1 MSKAF
6 DPLKKGCP
14 ICNGARKDC
23 RQSLLTNLIHCR
35 DMDANPP
42 DYLHR
47 GIDSNGFNMWAYK
60 PDAENWNDEKR
71 REYREK
77 REREKQLERE
87 RHARS
92 LSPIERDREI
102 KKILNQLTLSDSDRI
117 LLKSRRYL
125 ADDRIANFKTVD
137 QWQKLPIS
145 VSPGLSGVNFD
156 GSKLNNPVRGI
167 LVPIPDHK
175 GLFVGL
181 RLYNP
186 NNKENDTGKYIW
198 LSSRARGVEPK
209 LQNGELPIATYWPSQ
224 LQRSDQIGICE
235 GLEIKPAI
243 AADRLG
249 IPFIGASGG
258 NFAGSKEL
266 LLNAI
271 ESIKE
276 RLGNTNATVTLYP
289 DGGSLANENVI
300 NQYRKL
306 SDILPIQ
313 IAYWGHGFDKKL
325 GDIDEIENIESI
337 ESFIPDQFFEIAK
350 KDLSFWEKVK
360 RLAFKDRKKNRKLA
374 PSPLPNKR
382 EAKIYDRSERLSLWS
397 KGKYILDTSPTGS
410 GKSYDAGKA
419 NPEMMGVTDLF
430 YITKDPRN
438 VSTPT
443 LKDWPILE
451 GRHAGLYRNELG
463 EIRTRKRKDSLDRYQ
478 EKDLRANCARPYT
491 HAALANQNISHG
503 IESSTI
509 CKGCQF
515 LELCRSG
522 KGDYDYLNKRAI
534 TLQSKRLIAHPASL
548 PNPKS
553 QDPENGYDYS
563 HTGLMFEE
571 SELSANTT
579 KIVKVQE
586 KDVKDTIEALAEKD
600 DNNLFLALKPL
611 LIAVKKLI
619 AEKQPNRYGFD
630 GKTLRDKLLGLI
642 PSDIDLIKLKEALTP
657 DLSFLDPFSENGQ
670 DIDEMPASVR
680 KAFAESDRN
689 LAEKAENE
697 ALKQWIPELIDSLQG
712 KGYLSLN
719 NHILSVSF
727 LDSRLQAI
735 LNEAAKII
743 FLSATESI
751 ENLEAR
757 TGLKIDLIS
766 TGGDIPEN
774 IEFIQVIDLGR
785 MGINRG
791 EGQKRR
797 SKAILDHYRQDDPDN
812 TAFIRFQNDCKD
824 EGDETSLKHFVN
836 SQGTNL
842 IAGVTRLIIDGLPC
856 PNLEA
861 MRHDYAISTGLNPYG
876 EDFDRYVHHRTLSI
890 IKQEIG
896 RLRANLYP
904 DRRFE
909 IVLLTH
915 YDFSDLIPPNQIKQV
930 KAHEITPLAES
941 TKERTNRLILEAA
954 NQLWETGQKV
964 TERAIAS
971 LSGLARTTINRA
983 REFLDEILA
992 TFTISNPNSNC
1003 GQAENLTQTDL
1014 DLINDATAYLA
1025 AAGED
1030 SLLTEFEALLEVF
1043 DRSQWSNLWGF
1054 IPIPTR
1060 DKLLNQL
1067 LAIAE

>member
-1 MSKAF
+1 MSKSF
-6 DPLKKGCP
+6 QPLKKGCP
-14 ICNGARKDC
+14 ICNGARRDC

-35 DMDANPP
+35 DDEANPR
-42 DYLHR
+42 DYIHR
-47 GIDSNGFNMWAYK
+47 GKDTNGFNMWAFK
-60 PDAENWNDEKR
+60 PDADNWNDQKR
-71 REYREK
+71 REYREQ

-92 LSPIERDREI
+92 LSPIERDTEI

-117 LLKSRRYL
+117 LLKNRRYL
-125 ADDRIANFKTVD
+125 TDDRIANFRTVD
-137 QWQKLPIS
+137 RWQKLPIS

-156 GSKLNNPVRGI
+156 GSKLNNPVKGV
-167 LVPIPDHK
+167 LVPIPDHN

-209 LQNGELPIATYWPSQ
+209 LQNGELPIAIYWPSQ
-224 LQRSDQIGICE
+224 LKHRDRIGICE

-258 NFAGSKEL
+258 NFAGSKES

-271 ESIKE
+271 KSIRE
-276 RLGNTNATVTLYP
+276 RLSNPNAVVTLYP
-289 DGGSLANENVI
+289 DAGSLANENVT

-306 SDILPIQ
+306 SDILPISV
-313 IAYWGHGFDKKL
+313 AYWGHGFDKKL
-325 GDIDEIENIESI
+325 GDIDEIGNLEGIEFFS
-337 ESFIPDQFFEIAK
+337 PDQFFELAK

-360 RLAFKDRKKNRKLA
+360 RLAFKDRKKNRKPA
-374 PSPLPNKR
+374 PSSLPNNR
-382 EAKIYDRSERLSLWS
+382 EAKIYDRSNRLNEWAS
-397 KGKYILDTSPTGS
+397 GKYILDTSPTGS
-410 GKSYDAGKA
+410 GKSYDAGTL
-419 NPEMMGVTDLF
+419 NPDKLGVTDII
-430 YITKDPRN
+430 YVNNDPRN
-438 VSTPT
+438 VTTPT

-463 EIRTRKRKDSLDRYQ
+463 EIRTRKRKDSLDRFQ

-522 KGDYDYLNKRAI
+522 KGDYDYLQKRAI
-534 TLQSKRLIAHPASL
+534 ALQSKRLIAHPASL

-553 QDPENGYDYS
+553 YDPENGFDYGN
-563 HTGLMFEE
+563 TALIFEE
-571 SELSANTT
+571 SELSFNTT
-579 KIVKVQE
+579 KKVTVSE
-586 KDVKDTIEALAEKD
+586 KDITSSIASLAEKD
-600 DNNLFLALKPL
+600 SDLFLSLKPL
-611 LIAVKKLI
+611 LITIKKLLS
-619 AEKQPNRYGFD
+619 EKQSNRYGID
-630 GKTLRDKLLGLI
+630 GKNLREKLLGLI
-642 PSDIDLIKLKEALTP
+642 PSNLDLNRLKEALTP

-670 DIDEMPASVR
+670 DIDDMPASVR
-680 KAFAESDRN
+680 KAFSESDRN

-697 ALKQWIPELIDSLQG
+697 ALKQWIPELINALQG

-719 NHILSVSF
+719 HGVLSVSF
-727 LDSRLQAI
+727 LDERLQAI
-735 LNEAAKII
+735 IGEAAKII

-766 TGGDIPEN
+766 TGGGIPEN
-774 IEFIQVIDLGR
+774 INFIQVTDLGR

-797 SKAILDHYRQDDPDN
+797 SKAILDYYRQDDPDN
-812 TAFIRFQNDCKD
+812 TAFIRYLSHCKED
-824 EGDETSLKHFVN
+824 DDQTSLRHFVN
-836 SQGTNL
+836 SQGTNA
-842 IAGVTRLIIDGLPC
+842 IAGKHRLVIDGLPT

-861 MRHDYAISTGLNPYG
+861 LRHDYSISTGNDPYG
-876 EDFDRYVHHRTLSI
+876 EGFNRYVHHKILSTV
-890 IKQEIG
+890 KQETG
-896 RLRANLYP
+896 RPRANLYP

-909 IVLLTH
+909 IVLLTD
-915 YDFSDLIPPNQIKQV
+915 YDFSDLIPANQIKQV
-930 KAHEITPLAES
+930 KAHEITPDAES

-954 NQLWETGQKV
+954 NQLRESGQKI

-971 LSGLARTTINRA
+971 LSGLARTTINRC
-983 REFLDEILA
+983 RVFLDQILA
-992 TFTISNPNSNC
+992 TIAISNPYSKC

-1014 DLINDATAYLA
+1014 DLINDAADYLA

-1030 SLLTEFEALLEVF
+1030 TLLTEFEALLEVF
-1043 DRSQWSNLWGF
+1043 DRSQWSDLWGF
-1054 IPIPTR
+1054 IPIPIR

>member
-1 MSKAF
+1 MSRSF
-6 DPLKKGCP
+6 QPLKKGCP
-14 ICNGARKDC
+14 ICNGARRDC

-42 DYLHR
+42 DYIHR
-47 GIDSNGFNMWAYK
+47 GIDSNGFNMWAFK
-60 PDAENWNDEKR
+60 PDADNWNDEKR
-71 REYREK
+71 REYREQ

-117 LLKSRRYL
+117 LLKNRQYL
-125 ADDRIANFKTVD
+125 TDDRIGHFRTVE
-137 QWQKLPIS
+137 QWQKLTPA
-145 VSPGLSGVNFD
+145 VSPGLSGVNWD
-156 GSKLNNPVRGI
+156 GSKLNNPVKGI
-167 LVPIPDHK
+167 LVPIPDHN

-186 NNKENDTGKYIW
+186 NSKENDTGKYLW

-209 LQNGELPIATYWPSQ
+209 LQNGELPIAIYWPKE
-224 LQRSDQIGICE
+224 LKHRDRIGICE

-249 IPFIGASGG
+249 VPVIGASGG
-258 NFAGSKEL
+258 NFAGSKES

-271 ESIKE
+271 KAIKE

-289 DGGSLANENVI
+289 DAGSLANENVT

-313 IAYWGHGFDKKL
+313 IAYWGHGFDKKI
-325 GDIDEIENIESI
+325 GDIDEIDNIESI
-337 ESFIPDQFFEIAK
+337 EFFSPDQFFELAK
-350 KDLSFWEKVK
+350 KDSSFWEKVK
-360 RLAFKDRKKNRKLA
+360 RLAFRDRKKTRKSL
-374 PSPLPNKR
+374 PLPLPTKR
-382 EAKIYDRSERLSLWS
+382 EAKIYDRSNRLNEWAS
-397 KGKYILDTSPTGS
+397 GKYILDTSPTGS
-410 GKSYDAGKA
+410 GKSYDAGTA
-419 NPEMMGVTDLF
+419 TPEMMGVTDII
-430 YITKDPRN
+430 YVNNDPRN

-463 EIRTRKRKDSLDRYQ
+463 EIRTRKRKDSLDRFQ
-478 EKDLRANCARPYT
+478 EKDLRANCARPFT
-491 HAALANQNISHG
+491 HATLANQNISHG

-522 KGDYDYLNKRAI
+522 KGDYDYLQKRAI
-534 TLQSKRLIAHPASL
+534 ALQSKRLIAHPASL

-553 QDPENGYDYS
+553 YDPENGFDYGN
-563 HTGLMFEE
+563 TTLIFEE
-571 SELSANTT
+571 SELSFNTT
-579 KIVKVQE
+579 KIVKVGE
-586 KDVKDTIEALAEKD
+586 KDITDSIASLAEKD
-600 DNNLFLALKPL
+600 SDLFLSLKPL
-611 LIAVKKLI
+611 LIAIKKLLS
-619 AEKQPNRYGFD
+619 EKQSNRYGID
-630 GKTLRDKLLGLI
+630 GKTLREKLLGLI
-642 PSDIDLIKLKEALTP
+642 PSNLDLIKLKSALTP
-657 DLSFLDPFSENGQ
+657 DLSFLDPISEMGESIA
-670 DIDEMPASVR
+670 DMPIAVR
-680 KAFAESDRN
+680 RAFAEKDSS

-719 NHILSVSF
+719 HGVLSVSF
-727 LDSRLQAI
+727 VDSRFLAI
-735 LNEAAKII
+735 INEAAKII
-743 FLSATESI
+743 FLSATESL

-757 TGLKIDLIS
+757 TGLTIDLIT

-774 IEFIQVIDLGR
+774 INFIQVSDLGR
-785 MGINRG
+785 NGISRG
-791 EGQKRR
+791 NQQKRMV
-797 SKAILDHYRQDDPDN
+797 KAILDHYRETDPDN
-812 TAFIRFQNDCKD
+812 TAFIRYLSHCKED
-824 EGDETSLKHFVN
+824 DDQTSLRHFVN

-842 IAGVTRLIIDGLPC
+842 IAGKHRLVIDGLPC

-876 EDFDRYVHHRTLSI
+876 DDFDRYVHHQILRV
-890 IKQEIG
+890 IKQETG
-896 RLRANLYP
+896 RPRANRYP

-909 IVLLTH
+909 IVLLTD
-915 YDFSDLIPPNQIKQV
+915 YDFSDLIPPNQLRQC
-930 KAHEITPLAES
+930 KAHEITPDAES
-941 TKERTNRLILEAA
+941 VRERTKRLIGEAA
-954 NQLWETGQKV
+954 NRLWETGEKI
-964 TERAIAS
+964 TERAIATVT
-971 LSGLARTTINRA
+971 GMARTTINRC

-992 TFTISNPNSNC
+992 TIAIDTPYSKC
-1003 GQAENLTQTDL
+1003 GQAETLTQTDL
-1014 DLINDATAYLA
+1014 DLINDATDYLA
-1025 AAGED
+1025 ASSDD
-1030 SLLTEFEALLEVF
+1030 SLLTEFEAILEVF
-1043 DRSQWSNLWGF
+1043 DRNQWAALWGF
-1054 IPIPTR
+1054 IPIPVR

>member
-1 MSKAF
+1 MSKSF
-6 DPLKKGCP
+6 QPLKKSCP
-14 ICNGARKDC
+14 ICNGARRDC

-42 DYLHR
+42 DYIHR
-47 GIDSNGFNMWAYK
+47 GIDTNGFNMWAYK

-71 REYREK
+71 REYREQ
-77 REREKQLERE
+77 RERQKQLERE

-92 LSPIERDREI
+92 LSPTERDREI

-117 LLKSRRYL
+117 LLKNRRYL
-125 ADDRIANFKTVD
+125 ADERIGHFRSVD

-156 GSKLNNPVRGI
+156 GSKLNNPINGV
-167 LVPIPDHK
+167 LVPVPNQD

-186 NNKENDTGKYIW
+186 NSKENDHGKYIW

-209 LQNGELPIATYWPSQ
+209 LQNGELPIAIYWPSQ

-258 NFAGSKEL
+258 NFAGSKES

-276 RLGNTNATVTLYP
+276 RLGNTNAVVTLYP
-289 DGGSLANENVI
+289 DAGSLVNENVT

-325 GDIDEIENIESI
+325 GDIDEIGNLELIEFFSP
-337 ESFIPDQFFEIAK
+337 SQFFELAK

-360 RLAFKDRKKNRKLA
+360 RLAFRDRKKTRKPL
-374 PSPLPNKR
+374 PSPLPTKR
-382 EAKIYDRSERLSLWS
+382 EAKIYDRSERLSLWAS
-397 KGKYILDTSPTGS
+397 GKYILDTSPTGS
-410 GKSYDAGKA
+410 GKSHDAGTL
-419 NPEMMGVTDLF
+419 NPDKLGVNDIIYVTN
-430 YITKDPRN
+430 DPRN
-438 VSTPT
+438 VTTPT
-443 LKDWPILE
+443 LKEWSLLE

-478 EKDLRANCARPYT
+478 EKDLRSNCARPYT

-503 IESSTI
+503 LESATI
-509 CKGCQF
+509 CQGCQF

-522 KGDYDYLNKRAI
+522 KGDYDYLQKRAI
-534 TLQSKRLIAHPASL
+534 ALKSKRLIAHPASL
-548 PNPKS
+548 PLPKS
-553 QDPENGYDYS
+553 LDPENGFNYGN
-563 HTGLMFEE
+563 TALIFEE
-571 SELSANTT
+571 SELSFNTT
-579 KIVKVQE
+579 KIVKVSE
-586 KDVKDTIEALAEKD
+586 KDITSSIASLAEKD
-600 DNNLFLALKPL
+600 SDLFLSLKPL
-611 LIAVKKLI
+611 LIAIKKLLS
-619 AEKQPNRYGFD
+619 EKQSNRYGFD
-630 GKTLRDKLLGLI
+630 GKVLREKLLGLI
-642 PSDIDLIKLKEALTP
+642 PSDIDLNRLKSALTP
-657 DLSFLDPFSENGQ
+657 DLSFLDPFSEMGESIA
-670 DIDEMPASVR
+670 DMPIAVR
-680 KAFAESDRN
+680 RAFSEKDSS
-689 LAEKAENE
+689 LAEKVENE
-697 ALKQWIPELIDSLQG
+697 TLKQWLTEFIEALQG

-719 NHILSVSF
+719 HGVLSISF
-727 LDSRLQAI
+727 LDSRFLAI

-757 TGLKIDLIS
+757 TRLKIDLIS
-766 TGGDIPEN
+766 TGGGIPEN
-774 IEFIQVIDLGR
+774 IDFIQVIDLGR

-797 SKAILDHYRQDDPDN
+797 ARAILDYYRENDPDN
-812 TAFIRFQNDCKD
+812 TAVIRFQSHCKED
-824 EGDETSLKHFVN
+824 DDQTSLRHFVN
-836 SQGTNL
+836 SQGTNA
-842 IAGVTRLIIDGLPC
+842 IAGKHRLIVDGLPT

-861 MRHDYAISTGLNPYG
+861 MRHDYAVSTGDDPFG
-876 EDFDRYVHHRTLSI
+876 EGFNRYVHHQILRV
-890 IKQEIG
+890 IKQETG
-896 RLRANLYP
+896 RPRANRYP
-904 DRRFE
+904 DRIFE
-909 IVLLTH
+909 VVLLTD
-915 YDFSDLIPPNQIKQV
+915 YDFSGLIPANQIKQI

-941 TKERTNRLILEAA
+941 VSERTKRLIGEAVNRL
-954 NQLWETGQKV
+954 WESGQKI

-971 LSGLARTTINRA
+971 LAGLARTTVHRA

-992 TFTISNPNSNC
+992 TIAISNPYSKC
-1003 GQAENLTQTDL
+1003 GQAENLTQTEL
-1014 DLINDATAYLA
+1014 DLINDATDYLA

-1043 DRSQWSNLWGF
+1043 DRNQWTTLWGF
-1054 IPIPTR
+1054 IPIPVR

-1067 LAIAE
+1067 LAIA

>member
-1 MSKAF
+1 MSKSF
-6 DPLKKGCP
+6 QPLKKSCP
-14 ICNGARKDC
+14 ICNGARRDC

-42 DYLHR
+42 DYIHR
-47 GIDSNGFNMWAYK
+47 GIDSNGFNMWAFK
-60 PDAENWNDEKR
+60 PDAENWNDEKC
-71 REYREK
+71 REYREQ
-77 REREKQLERE
+77 RERQKQLERE

-92 LSPIERDREI
+92 LSPTERDREI
-102 KKILNQLTLSDSDRI
+102 RKILNQLTLSDSDRI

-125 ADDRIANFKTVD
+125 TDDRIANFRTVE
-137 QWQKLPIS
+137 QWQKLTPA
-145 VSPGLSGVNFD
+145 VSPGLSGVNWD
-156 GSKLNNPVRGI
+156 GGKLNNPVKGV
-167 LVPIPDHK
+167 LVPIPDHN

-186 NNKENDTGKYIW
+186 NSKQNDTGKYLW

-209 LQNGELPIATYWPSQ
+209 LQNGELPIAIYWPSQ
-224 LQRSDQIGICE
+224 LKHHDQIGLCE

-258 NFAGSKEL
+258 NFAGSKKS

-276 RLGNTNATVTLYP
+276 RLGNPDATVTLYP
-289 DGGSLANENVI
+289 DAGSLANENII

-306 SDILPIQ
+306 SDILPISV
-313 IAYWGHGFDKKL
+313 AYWGHGFDKKI
-325 GDIDEIENIESI
+325 GDIDETDNIESI
-337 ESFIPDQFFEIAK
+337 EFLSPSQFFELAK

-360 RLAFKDRKKNRKLA
+360 RLAFRDRKKNRKPL

-382 EAKIYDRSERLSLWS
+382 EAKIYDRSERLSLW
-397 KGKYILDTSPTGS
+397 KEGKYILDTSPTGS
-410 GKSYDAGKA
+410 GKSYDAGTATPDKL
-419 NPEMMGVTDLF
+419 GVNDIF
-430 YITKDPRN
+430 YITNDPRN

-463 EIRTRKRKDSLDRYQ
+463 EVRTRKRKDSLDRFQ
-478 EKDLRANCARPYT
+478 EKDLRANCARPFT

-522 KGDYDYLNKRAI
+522 RGDYDYLNKRAI
-534 TLQSKRLIAHPASL
+534 ALQSKRLIAHPASL

-553 QDPENGYDYS
+553 YDPENGFDYGN
-563 HTGLMFEE
+563 TTLIFEE

-579 KIVKVQE
+579 KIVKVGE
-586 KDVKDTIEALAEKD
+586 KDIKDTIEALAEKD
-600 DNNLFLALKPL
+600 DNNLFLSLKPL
-611 LIAVKKLI
+611 LIAIKKLLS
-619 AEKQPNRYGFD
+619 EKQSNRYGFD
-630 GKTLRDKLLGLI
+630 GKTLREKLLGLI
-642 PSDIDLIKLKEALTP
+642 PNDIDLNRLKSALTP
-657 DLSFLDPFSENGQ
+657 DLSFLDPISEMGESIADMPIAVRRAFSEK
-670 DIDEMPASVR
+670 DS
-680 KAFAESDRN
+680 S
-689 LAEKAENE
+689 LAEKVENE
-697 ALKQWIPELIDSLQG
+697 TLKQWLTEFIEALQG

-719 NHILSVSF
+719 HGVLSISF
-727 LDSRLQAI
+727 LDSRFLAI

-743 FLSATESI
+743 FLSATDSI

-757 TGLKIDLIS
+757 TGLTIDPIS

-774 IEFIQVIDLGR
+774 IRFIQVSDLGR
-785 MGINRG
+785 NGISRG
-791 EGQKRR
+791 NQQKRMVR
-797 SKAILDHYRQDDPDN
+797 AILDHYRETDPDN
-812 TAFIRFQNDCKD
+812 TAFIRFQSHCKD
-824 EGDETSLKHFVN
+824 EGDETSLRHFVN

-861 MRHDYAISTGLNPYG
+861 MRHDYAISTGNNPYG
-876 EDFDRYVHHRTLSI
+876 EDFDRYTRHRILSI

-896 RLRANLYP
+896 RLRANLYR
-904 DRRFE
+904 DRIFE
-909 IVLLTH
+909 VVLLTD
-915 YDFSDLIPPNQIKQV
+915 YDFSDLIPPNQIKQC
-930 KAHEITPLAES
+930 KAHEITPDAES
-941 TKERTNRLILEAA
+941 VSERTNRLILEAA
-954 NQLWETGQKV
+954 NRLWETGEKV

-971 LSGLARTTINRA
+971 LAGLARTTVHRA

-992 TFTISNPNSNC
+992 TIAISNPYSKC
-1003 GQAENLTQTDL
+1003 GQAENLTQTEL
-1014 DLINDATAYLA
+1014 DLINDATDYLA

-1054 IPIPTR
+1054 IPIPIR

-1067 LAIAE
+1067 LAIA